1 MEFKKDL
8 LKKDKKSILKLV
20 LGILFLVISGAWI
33 VDRIL
38 EYQSFRL
45 FDWFYSGILTLN
57 GIVYTIEGSGL
68 SISKLFGKAFVW
80 IDNDRISIKPG
91 IMDKEQKVYWNAIKT
106 MDYKLNKYHI
116 RQMDNT
122 SITLD
127 LSKLGYALKNEI
139 RETLDSIAK
148 KKNIQSVN

>member
-8 LKKDKKSILKLV
+8 LKKDKKSILRLV

-33 VDRIL
+33 TDRIL

-91 IMDKEQKVYWNAIKT
+91 LMDKEQQVYWNAIKT

-127 LSKLGYALKNEI
+127 LSKLGYELKNEI
-139 RETLDSIAK
+139 RETLDSIAME
-148 KKNIQSVN
+148 KNIQSGN

>member
-45 FDWFYSGILTLN
+45 FDWFYSGILMLN

-68 SISKLFGKAFVW
+68 PISKLFGKAFVW

-91 IMDKEQKVYWNAIKT
+91 IMDKEQQVYWKAMKT

-127 LSKLGYALKNEI
+127 LSKHGYELKNEI
-139 RETLDSIAK
+139 KETLESIAK
-148 KKNIQSVN
+148 EKNIQSGN